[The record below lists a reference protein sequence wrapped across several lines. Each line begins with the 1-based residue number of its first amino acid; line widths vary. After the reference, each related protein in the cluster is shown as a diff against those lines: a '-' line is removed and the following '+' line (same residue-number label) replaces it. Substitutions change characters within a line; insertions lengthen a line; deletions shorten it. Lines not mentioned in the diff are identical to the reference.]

1 MTLDSHHLMADEI
14 GNVLDKTSLSSTL
27 AAYRLTKQMIQH
39 NCIHTLFSCIIG
51 LAVGGDSAAA
61 GTIEYFITE
70 AKSTDAI
77 GSYPD
82 GEWDISGSI
91 TTDGTLGELKPT
103 NIVSFAIDIGG
114 PIPHS
119 FDSTE
124 DHELEAAG
132 LFATA
137 TEISLLP
144 WTIENGIPQPRR
156 LSLVKPNPSED
167 CPNCSRTL
175 SWSGPVPA

>member
-1 MTLDSHHLMADEI
+1 M
-14 GNVLDKTSLSSTL
+14 L

-119 FDSTE
+119 FDLLGTTSWKRPVCLPRLRRSVCFPGRSKTE
-124 DHELEAAG
+124 YP
-132 LFATA
+132 T
-137 TEISLLP
+137 TE
-144 WTIENGIPQPRR
+144 T
-156 LSLVKPNPSED
+156 K
-167 CPNCSRTL
+167 
-175 SWSGPVPA
+175 SG